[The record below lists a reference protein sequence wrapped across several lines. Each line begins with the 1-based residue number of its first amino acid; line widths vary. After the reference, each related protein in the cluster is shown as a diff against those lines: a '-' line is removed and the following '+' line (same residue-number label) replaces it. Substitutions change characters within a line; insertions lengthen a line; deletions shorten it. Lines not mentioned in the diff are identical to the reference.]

1 MFHNSFSSFHKIS
14 HVELN
19 KVPPLNFSMEAAM
32 EVFDYFDVPLS
43 FVCISFNCLE
53 VDVFSSDK

>member
-1 MFHNSFSSFHKIS
+1 
-14 HVELN
+14 
-19 KVPPLNFSMEAAM
+19 MEAAM